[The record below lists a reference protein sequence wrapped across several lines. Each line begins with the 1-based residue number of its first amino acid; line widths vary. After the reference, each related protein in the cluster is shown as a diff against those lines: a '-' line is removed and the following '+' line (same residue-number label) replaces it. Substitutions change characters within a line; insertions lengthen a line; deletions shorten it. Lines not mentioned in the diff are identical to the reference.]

1 MTQTVTPPTPPTP
14 QRTRTHAAPRVRV
27 RPRRGRVVILAAV
40 GYLVAFLFVAP
51 YLEMVFTALK
61 PDRELTKSPT
71 TFLPEHWDF
80 GNFVNVWKAAP
91 IWTNMQVSLVVAGA
105 ATVIALVVSLPAAYY
120 TARNRFFLRGPF
132 LLLVLVTQMFA
143 PTALVIGIYREMVAL
158 DLTDTLLALIL
169 VNAAFN
175 LPFCIWILHGYFSSI
190 PKELEEAAYLD
201 GAGRVQALTRV
212 TLPLSLPGLVT
223 AVIYTFIGAW
233 NEYVVAL
240 TITSSPNRQPLTVA
254 VPGFVTSYQEHWQYL
269 FATSLFAIVPVV
281 ILFVFIERYL
291 IGGLTAGSVK

>member
-1 MTQTVTPPTPPTP
+1 MSSRSTPRPG
-14 QRTRTHAAPRVRV
+14 
-27 RPRRGRVVILAAV
+27 PRRGSARRAILAAV
-40 GYLVAFLFVAP
+40 GYVVAFIFVAP
-51 YLEMVFTALK
+51 YLEMAITALK

-91 IWTNMQVSLVVAGA
+91 IWTNMKVSLIVAGA
-105 ATVIALVVSLPAAYY
+105 ATVIALLVALPAAYY
-120 TARNRFFLRGPF
+120 TARNRFRGRGLF

-158 DLTDTLLALIL
+158 NLTDTLLALVL

-201 GAGRVQALTRV
+201 GAGRVTALTRV

-254 VPGFVTSYQEHWQYL
+254 IPGFVTSYQEHWQYL
-269 FATSLFAIVPVV
+269 FATSLIAIVPVV
-281 ILFVFIERYL
+281 ILFIFIERYL